1 MIFEDTIN
9 QNFLEIHLYFY
20 FYLQMEPSSQLLSN
34 PNSIDNQS
42 SVTNSTA
49 VAITS
54 LVYVFAPAD
63 FSIKL
68 VLVVLFAIFGVIGLV
83 GNILILYFLSKKKS
97 VPFLQASLFLRNFN
111 LYMRSLAL
119 SDILSSLIKGVVICI
134 EIMYDVF
141 QKGWPCKISRCI
153 GGTFYLITVNNLI
166 VISTEKFLSTRGVP
180 KTFSGSTVRKLVYA
194 AWLSGFFVGLFPAA
208 TLKGVRHDINATHY
222 TMVCKPDTSYL
233 PTRVI
238 IVGFALIQ
246 LVIPSI
252 ALICMNIIIA
262 RRIWKGSKKRI
273 DIQRDNAIR
282 ARMRSHQIKKTSLL
296 ITVTIAF
303 VIPYSSILYY
313 TAFVAV
319 AKPSLDF
326 QEDFVI
332 RHFCWV
338 LVFSSS
344 AINFIIYLVQMKDFH
359 VFLLKHFLG
368 KGDGSAQVNPRVE

>member
-1 MIFEDTIN
+1 
-9 QNFLEIHLYFY
+9 
-20 FYLQMEPSSQLLSN
+20 MERSSQLLSN

-42 SVTNSTA
+42 SVINSTA

-68 VLVVLFAIFGVIGLV
+68 VLVVLFVLFGVIGLV

-97 VPFLQASLFLRNFN
+97 VPFLQSSPFLRNFN
-111 LYMRSLAL
+111 LYMKSLAL
-119 SDILSSLIKGVVICI
+119 SEILVTSIGSVLVCI
-134 EIMYDVF
+134 ELMYDVF
-141 QKGWPCKISRCI
+141 QNGWPCKIRRYIS
-153 GGTFYLITVNNLI
+153 GTFSVIRANNLI
-166 VISTEKFLSTRGVP
+166 VISTERFLSTRDVP

-208 TLKGVRHDINATHY
+208 TLNGVRYDINATHY
-222 TMVCKPDTSYL
+222 TMVCKPDTNYL
-233 PTRVI
+233 PNRVI
-238 IVGFALIQ
+238 MVGFVLIQ

-262 RRIWKGSKKRI
+262 RRIWKGSKRRI

-282 ARMRSHQIKKTSLL
+282 AKMRSHQIKKTSLL
-296 ITVTIAF
+296 TIVTIAF
-303 VIPYSSILYY
+303 VFPYSSILYY

-332 RHFCWV
+332 RQFSLV

-344 AINFIIYLVQMKDFH
+344 AINFIIYLVQMKDFR

-368 KGDGSAQVNPRVE
+368 KGDGNVQVNPNVE

>member
-1 MIFEDTIN
+1 
-9 QNFLEIHLYFY
+9 
-20 FYLQMEPSSQLLSN
+20 MEPSSQLLSN

-63 FSIKL
+63 FSIKI
-68 VLVVLFAIFGVIGLV
+68 VFVVLFAIFGVIGLV

-97 VPFLQASLFLRNFN
+97 VPFLQFSPFLRNFN
-111 LYMRSLAL
+111 LYMKSLAL
-119 SDILSSLIKGVVICI
+119 SEILVTSTGGVLVCI
-134 EIMYDVF
+134 ELMCDVF
-141 QKGWPCKISRCI
+141 QNGWPCKIRRYIS
-153 GGTFYLITVNNLI
+153 GTFYVIRANNLI
-166 VISTEKFLSTRGVP
+166 VISTERFLSTRDVP

-222 TMVCKPDTSYL
+222 TMVCKPDTNYL
-233 PTRVI
+233 PNRVI
-238 IVGFALIQ
+238 MVGFVLIQ

-262 RRIWKGSKKRI
+262 RRIWKGSKRRI

-282 ARMRSHQIKKTSLL
+282 AKMRSHQIKKTSLL
-296 ITVTIAF
+296 IIVTIAF

-313 TAFVAV
+313 AAFVAV
-319 AKPSLDF
+319 AKPLLDF

-332 RHFCWV
+332 TNFCFL
-338 LVFSSS
+338 LVFFSS
-344 AINFIIYLVQMKDFH
+344 AINFFVYLVQMKDFR
-359 VFLLKHFLG
+359 VFLLKHFCG
-368 KGDGSAQVNPRVE
+368 KGVDNAQINPNVE

>member
-1 MIFEDTIN
+1 
-9 QNFLEIHLYFY
+9 
-20 FYLQMEPSSQLLSN
+20 MERSSQLLSN
-34 PNSIDNQS
+34 PNSNDNQS

-54 LVYVFAPAD
+54 LVYVFAPVD

-68 VLVVLFAIFGVIGLV
+68 VFVVLFAIFGVIGLV
-83 GNILILYFLSKKKS
+83 GNILILYFLCKKKS
-97 VPFLQASLFLRNFN
+97 VPFLQFSPFLRNFN
-111 LYMRSLAL
+111 LYMKSLAL
-119 SDILSSLIKGVVICI
+119 SEILSSLVKGVVCCI
-134 EIMYDVF
+134 ELMYDVF
-141 QKGWPCKISRCI
+141 QNGWPCKISRCI
-153 GGTFYLITVNNLI
+153 ASMFYYITANNLI
-166 VISTEKFLSTRGVP
+166 VISTERFLSTRDVP

-194 AWLSGFFVGLFPAA
+194 AWLSGLFMGLFPAA
-208 TLKGVRHDINATHY
+208 TTNGVRYDINATHY

-233 PTRVI
+233 PNRVI
-238 IVGFALIQ
+238 VVGFVLIQ

-282 ARMRSHQIKKTSLL
+282 AKMRSQIIKKTSLL
-296 ITVTIAF
+296 IIVTIAF

-313 TAFVAV
+313 AAFVAV

-332 RHFCWV
+332 TNFCFL
-338 LVFSSS
+338 LVFFSS
-344 AINFIIYLVQMKDFH
+344 AINFFVYLVQMKDFR
-359 VFLLKHFLG
+359 VFLLNHFCG
-368 KGDGSAQVNPRVE
+368 KGVGNVQINPNVE

>member
-1 MIFEDTIN
+1 
-9 QNFLEIHLYFY
+9 
-20 FYLQMEPSSQLLSN
+20 MEPSSQLLSN

-68 VLVVLFAIFGVIGLV
+68 VFVALFAIFGVIGLV

-97 VPFLQASLFLRNFN
+97 VPFLQSSPFLRNFN
-111 LYMRSLAL
+111 LYMKSLAL
-119 SDILSSLIKGVVICI
+119 SEILVISIGGVLVGI
-134 EIMYDVF
+134 ELMYDAF
-141 QKGWPCKISRCI
+141 QNGWPCKIRRYIS
-153 GGTFYLITVNNLI
+153 GTFYVIRANNLI
-166 VISTEKFLSTRGVP
+166 VISTERFLSTRDVP

-194 AWLSGFFVGLFPAA
+194 AWLSGFLMGLFPAA
-208 TLKGVRHDINATHY
+208 TVNGVRYDINATHY
-222 TMVCKPDTSYL
+222 TIVCKSDTSYL

-238 IVGFALIQ
+238 IVGFVLIQ
-246 LVIPSI
+246 IVIPSI

-262 RRIWKGSKKRI
+262 RRIWKGSKRRI

-282 ARMRSHQIKKTSLL
+282 AKMRSHQIKKTSL
-296 ITVTIAF
+296 IIIVTIAS
-303 VIPYSSILYY
+303 VLPYSTILYY

-319 AKPSLDF
+319 AEASLDF

-332 RHFCWV
+332 RHFSRA
-338 LVFSSS
+338 LVFSVS
-344 AINFIIYLVQMKDFH
+344 ATNFIIYLVQMKDFR
-359 VFLLKHFLG
+359 VFLLKHFCG
-368 KGDGSAQVNPRVE
+368 KSVGDAQINPNVE

>member
-1 MIFEDTIN
+1 
-9 QNFLEIHLYFY
+9 
-20 FYLQMEPSSQLLSN
+20 MERSSQLLSN
-34 PNSIDNQS
+34 PNSTDNQS
-42 SVTNSTA
+42 SVINSTA

-68 VLVVLFAIFGVIGLV
+68 VLVVLFVIFGVIGLV

-97 VPFLQASLFLRNFN
+97 VPFLQFSPFLRNFN
-111 LYMRSLAL
+111 LYMKSLAL
-119 SDILSSLIKGVVICI
+119 SEILVTSIGGVLVGI
-134 EIMYDVF
+134 ELMYDVF
-141 QKGWPCKISRCI
+141 QNGWPCKIRRYIS
-153 GGTFYLITVNNLI
+153 GTFYVIRANNLI
-166 VISTEKFLSTRGVP
+166 VISTERFLSTRDVP

-194 AWLSGFFVGLFPAA
+194 AWLSGFFMGLFPAA
-208 TLKGVRHDINATHY
+208 TLNGVRYDINATHY

-246 LVIPSI
+246 HVIPSI

-282 ARMRSHQIKKTSLL
+282 ARMRSHQIKKTSL
-296 ITVTIAF
+296 IIIVTIAS
-303 VIPYSSILYY
+303 VLPYSTILYY

-319 AKPSLDF
+319 AEGSLDF

-332 RHFCWV
+332 RHFSRA
-338 LVFSSS
+338 LVFSVS
-344 AINFIIYLVQMKDFH
+344 ATNFIIYLVQMKDFR
-359 VFLLKHFLG
+359 VFLLKHFCG
-368 KGDGSAQVNPRVE
+368 KSVGDAQINPNVE

>member
-1 MIFEDTIN
+1 
-9 QNFLEIHLYFY
+9 
-20 FYLQMEPSSQLLSN
+20 MEGSSQLLSN

-42 SVTNSTA
+42 SVINSTA

-54 LVYVFAPAD
+54 FVYVFAPAD

-68 VLVVLFAIFGVIGLV
+68 VLVVLFVIFGVIGLV

-97 VPFLQASLFLRNFN
+97 VPFLQSSPFLRNFN
-111 LYMRSLAL
+111 LYMKSLAL
-119 SDILSSLIKGVVICI
+119 SEILVTSIGGVLICI
-134 EIMYDVF
+134 ELMYDVF
-141 QKGWPCKISRCI
+141 QNGWPCKIRRYIS
-153 GGTFYLITVNNLI
+153 GTFSVIRANNLI
-166 VISTEKFLSTRGVP
+166 VISTERFLSTRDVP
-180 KTFSGSTVRKLVYA
+180 KTFSSSTVRKLVYT
-194 AWLSGFFVGLFPAA
+194 AWLSGFLMGLFPAA
-208 TLKGVRHDINATHY
+208 TVNGARYDINATHY
-222 TMVCKPDTSYL
+222 TIVCTSDTSYL

-238 IVGFALIQ
+238 MVGF
-246 LVIPSI
+246 VIPSI

-262 RRIWKGSKKRI
+262 RRIWKGSKRRI

-326 QEDFVI
+326 QEDLVI

-344 AINFIIYLVQMKDFH
+344 AINFIIYLVQMKDFR
-359 VFLLKHFLG
+359 VFFLKHFLG
-368 KGDGSAQVNPRVE
+368 KGDGNCQVNPNVE

>member
-1 MIFEDTIN
+1 
-9 QNFLEIHLYFY
+9 
-20 FYLQMEPSSQLLSN
+20 MEGSSQLLSN

-42 SVTNSTA
+42 SVINSTA

-54 LVYVFAPAD
+54 FVYVFAPAD

-68 VLVVLFAIFGVIGLV
+68 VLVVLFVIFGVIGLV

-97 VPFLQASLFLRNFN
+97 VPFLQSSPFLRNFN
-111 LYMRSLAL
+111 LYMKSLAL
-119 SDILSSLIKGVVICI
+119 SEILVISIGGVLVGI
-134 EIMYDVF
+134 ELMYDAF
-141 QKGWPCKISRCI
+141 QNGWPCKIRRYIS
-153 GGTFYLITVNNLI
+153 GTFYVIRANNLI
-166 VISTEKFLSTRGVP
+166 VISTERFLSTRDVP
-180 KTFSGSTVRKLVYA
+180 KTFSSSTVRKLVYA
-194 AWLSGFFVGLFPAA
+194 AWLSGFFMGLFPAA
-208 TLKGVRHDINATHY
+208 TLKGVRYGINATHY

-233 PTRVI
+233 PNRVI

-246 LVIPSI
+246 HVIPSI

-262 RRIWKGSKKRI
+262 RRIWKGSKRRI

-326 QEDFVI
+326 QEDLVI

-344 AINFIIYLVQMKDFH
+344 AINFIIYLVQMKDFR
-359 VFLLKHFLG
+359 VFFLKHFLG
-368 KGDGSAQVNPRVE
+368 KGDGNCQVNPNVE

>member
-1 MIFEDTIN
+1 
-9 QNFLEIHLYFY
+9 
-20 FYLQMEPSSQLLSN
+20 MEPSSQLLSN

-42 SVTNSTA
+42 SVTNTTA

-68 VLVVLFAIFGVIGLV
+68 VLVVLFVIFGVIGLV

-97 VPFLQASLFLRNFN
+97 VPFLQSSPFLRNFN
-111 LYMRSLAL
+111 LYMKSLAL
-119 SDILSSLIKGVVICI
+119 SEILVISIGGVLVGIELI
-134 EIMYDVF
+134 YDVF
-141 QKGWPCKISRCI
+141 QNGWPCKIRRYIS
-153 GGTFYLITVNNLI
+153 GTFYVIRANNLI
-166 VISTEKFLSTRGVP
+166 VISTERFLSTRDVP
-180 KTFSGSTVRKLVYA
+180 KTFSGSTVRKLVYT
-194 AWLSGFFVGLFPAA
+194 AWLSGFFMGLFPAA
-208 TLKGVRHDINATHY
+208 TTNGVRYDINATHY

-262 RRIWKGSKKRI
+262 RRIWKGSKRRI

-282 ARMRSHQIKKTSLL
+282 ARMRSHQIKKTSL
-296 ITVTIAF
+296 IIIVTIAS
-303 VIPYSSILYY
+303 VLSYSTILYY
-313 TAFVAV
+313 TAFVTV

-326 QEDFVI
+326 QDDFVI
-332 RHFCWV
+332 RHISRV

-344 AINFIIYLVQMKDFH
+344 AINFITYLVQMTDFR
-359 VFLLKHFLG
+359 VFLLKHFCG
-368 KGDGSAQVNPRVE
+368 KGVGNVQINPNVE

>member
-1 MIFEDTIN
+1 
-9 QNFLEIHLYFY
+9 
-20 FYLQMEPSSQLLSN
+20 MERSSQILSN
-34 PNSIDNQS
+34 PNSNDNQS

-68 VLVVLFAIFGVIGLV
+68 VFVVLFAIFGVIGLV

-97 VPFLQASLFLRNFN
+97 VPFLQSSPFLRNFN
-111 LYMRSLAL
+111 LYMKSLAL
-119 SDILSSLIKGVVICI
+119 SEILVISIGGVLVCI
-134 EIMYDVF
+134 ELMYDVF
-141 QKGWPCKISRCI
+141 QNGWPCKIRRYIS
-153 GGTFYLITVNNLI
+153 GTFYVIRANNLI
-166 VISTEKFLSTRGVP
+166 VISTERFLSTRDVP
-180 KTFSGSTVRKLVYA
+180 KTFSGSTVRKLVYT
-194 AWLSGFFVGLFPAA
+194 AWLSGFFMGLFPAA
-208 TLKGVRHDINATHY
+208 AVNGVRYDINATHY

-238 IVGFALIQ
+238 MVGFVLIQ
-246 LVIPSI
+246 VVIPSI

-282 ARMRSHQIKKTSLL
+282 AKMRSQIIKKTSLL
-296 ITVTIAF
+296 IIVTIAF

-313 TAFVAV
+313 AAFVAV

-332 RHFCWV
+332 THFCFL
-338 LVFSSS
+338 LVFFST
-344 AINFIIYLVQMKDFH
+344 AINFFVYLVQMKDFR
-359 VFLLKHFLG
+359 VFLVKHFCG
-368 KGDGSAQVNPRVE
+368 KGVGNAQINPNVE

>member
-1 MIFEDTIN
+1 
-9 QNFLEIHLYFY
+9 
-20 FYLQMEPSSQLLSN
+20 MEPSSQLLSN

-68 VLVVLFAIFGVIGLV
+68 VFVVLFVIFGVIGLM

-97 VPFLQASLFLRNFN
+97 VPFLQFSPFLRNFN

-119 SDILSSLIKGVVICI
+119 SEILSSLIKGVVCCI

-141 QKGWPCKISRCI
+141 QNGWPCKISRCI
-153 GGTFYLITVNNLI
+153 SGMFYYITANNLI
-166 VISTEKFLSTRGVP
+166 VISTERFLSTRDVP
-180 KTFSGSTVRKLVYA
+180 KTFSGSTVRKLVYT
-194 AWLSGFFVGLFPAA
+194 AWLSGFLMGLFPAA
-208 TLKGVRHDINATHY
+208 TVNGARYDINATHY
-222 TMVCKPDTSYL
+222 TIVCTSDTSYL

-238 IVGFALIQ
+238 MVGF
-246 LVIPSI
+246 VIPSI

-262 RRIWKGSKKRI
+262 RRIWKGSKRRI

-282 ARMRSHQIKKTSLL
+282 AKMRSQIIKRTSLL
-296 ITVTIAF
+296 IIVTIAF

-313 TAFVAV
+313 AAFVAV

-332 RHFCWV
+332 TNFGFL
-338 LVFSSS
+338 LVFFST
-344 AINFIIYLVQMKDFH
+344 AINFFVYLVQMKDFR
-359 VFLLKHFLG
+359 VFLLKHFCE
-368 KGDGSAQVNPRVE
+368 KGVGNAQINPNVE